1 MSFLFGYLGAAS
13 PPGWHPRG
21 RCHHSAARQQH
32 GGWVH
37 SQTKW
42 HQETLVEEPQEPL
55 PGSDVKLDFLHCRM
69 PLSKDVNELSSEAWY
84 VTRSS
89 HEGSPQWIAINLLSF
104 LTVFSCCRH
113 PKSQREVRRRRGG
126 IEVWQRLLRVK
137 RLKHIQK
144 LQKQYKSNIKA
155 YKSYRTGSFDM
166 VEGMGA

>member
-1 MSFLFGYLGAAS
+1 MEAGSIAAKRNGTRKHWLRNHRNPCLEVMSSWISCTVEACLYRKMSTNFL
-13 PPGWHPRG
+13 PK
-21 RCHHSAARQQH
+21 H
-32 GGWVH
+32 GMWQGV
-37 SQTKW
+37 SR
-42 HQETLVEEPQEPL
+42 P
-55 PGSDVKLDFLHCRM
+55 
-69 PLSKDVNELSSEAWY
+69 ELWQ
-84 VTRSS
+84 
-89 HEGSPQWIAINLLSF
+89 EGSPQWIAINLLSF